1 MCEPSE
7 KVIALICAYNEAKY
21 IRKIIE
27 GTLKYIKLVLVID
40 DCSTDNTSEEV
51 KKTDALYIKHDVNK
65 GKGCALKTG
74 FSYFIE
80 DKYDAIVT
88 LDGDGQHDPDEIP
101 ALLEGLKK
109 YDIVIGTRNK
119 FGTSMPLIRIF
130 TNFSCSLIVSIL
142 AFTWIQDSQSG
153 YRAIKYEVLK
163 DISLVSG
170 RFNLESEL
178 LIRAG
183 RRGYKIGAVPVKTI
197 YGDETSKMHPIKDPL
212 RFIGLVFRSLFW
224 W

>member
-74 FSYFIE
+74 
-80 DKYDAIVT
+80 
-88 LDGDGQHDPDEIP
+88 
-101 ALLEGLKK
+101 LK
-109 YDIVIGTRNK
+109 
-119 FGTSMPLIRIF
+119 
-130 TNFSCSLIVSIL
+130 
-142 AFTWIQDSQSG
+142 
-153 YRAIKYEVLK
+153 
-163 DISLVSG
+163 
-170 RFNLESEL
+170 
-178 LIRAG
+178 
-183 RRGYKIGAVPVKTI
+183 
-197 YGDETSKMHPIKDPL
+197 
-212 RFIGLVFRSLFW
+212 
-224 W
+224 